1 MSTFDDLVAVVT
13 GGGDGIGAACAAE
26 FRARGARV
34 GVLDLDPGKPSDGI
48 LPVVADVRDR
58 SSLSTAMAE
67 VAAAFG
73 GIDILVNNAGISAVG
88 TVEANEDD
96 EWHRVLD
103 VNVVGIARASTAA
116 LPYLRRSGNGVIV
129 NMSSIAATAGL
140 VQRAVY
146 SASKGAVHAL
156 TLAMA
161 ADLVTEGIRVACVA
175 PGTVD
180 TPWVG
185 RLLAQNADPEGERA
199 RLAARQPTGRLVRPE
214 EVAAAVAYLAS
225 PEASATTGT
234 SLAVDGGMS
243 GLRMPR
249 T

>member
-1 MSTFDDLVAVVT
+1 MSNTLDNLVAVVT

-26 FRARGARV
+26 LRARGARV
-34 GVLDLDPGKPSDGI
+34 GVLDLRPGEPADGT
-48 LPVVADVRDR
+48 LPIVADVRDR
-58 SSLSTAMAE
+58 GSLDAAMAA

-73 GIDILVNNAGISAVG
+73 GIDILVNNAGVSAIGPVD
-88 TVEANEDD
+88 ANDD
-96 EWHRVLD
+96 EEWHRVLD

-116 LPYLRRSGNGVIV
+116 LPYLRRSNHAAIV

-161 ADLVTEGIRVACVA
+161 ADLVGEGIRVCCVA
-175 PGTVD
+175 PGTVN

-185 RLLAQNADPEGERA
+185 RLLAQAADPEAERA
-199 RLAARQPTGRLVRPE
+199 RLAARQPTNRLVEPA
-214 EVAAAVAYLAS
+214 EVADAVAYLAAPS
-225 PEASATTGT
+225 TSATTGI
-234 SLAVDGGMS
+234 SLPVDGGMA

-249 T
+249 